1 MVTVDVTALADAVRE
16 TGVGLRPGEVLAVR
30 LPSDIGRDELNSAAA
45 YGRMIERDTGIKVA
59 FIPGEEFAHTT
70 VNVNVTVNG
79 ADPEALAGE
88 VRRQVLERAPTGPL
102 A

>member
-16 TGVGLRPGEVLAVR
+16 TGVGLKPGEVLAVR
-30 LPSDIGRDELNSAAA
+30 LPSDIAGDELNSAAA

-70 VNVNVTVNG
+70 VNVTVNG
-79 ADPEALAGE
+79 TDP
-88 VRRQVLERAPTGPL
+88 RRSPARFGGQVLERAPTGPPTS